1 MCRILR
7 GRGHPRGTAVMALG
21 SCQVV
26 LDGGAKAE
34 GKIETFGVAVVT
46 GFEQAWLPSDNKN

>member
-1 MCRILR
+1 
-7 GRGHPRGTAVMALG
+7 MALG